1 MEDTDIR
8 LAGGI
13 KEHDS
18 KIPWSY
24 QSPNQGFR
32 LRKAEMGFREY
43 FLLFNFNTIHID
55 KSWGVHSEF

>member
-24 QSPNQGFR
+24 QSPSQGFR
-32 LRKAEMGFREY
+32 LDKAKMGFREY
-43 FLLFNFNTIHID
+43 FLLFNFNTTHID
-55 KSWGVHSEF
+55 KS